1 MKLLKNKYWLPVL
14 LLLALTNKM
23 IAQDSL
29 AHELILNIS
38 FYMPNDKIPYL
49 KVSAKEKVERKFIPQ
64 KGITG
69 HVYIGEETGTG
80 LLGKVNTDDKGE
92 AILYIPS
99 SFKSI
104 WDSSSTVTFL
114 VNTEANKVFQ
124 ATRSE
129 VQVTK
134 SRIEIDTI
142 SDGVTKSIIAKV
154 TALNNDEWLPAKDV
168 ELKIAVKRSLSDL
181 PVGDEET
188 YTTDSTGTVTAEFK
202 RDSLLGDTKGNLIL
216 VAKTEDHET
225 YGNIS
230 VEKHVNW
237 GVAPKFEN
245 LLDRRTLWAR
255 SSKTPFWLLGLAY
268 SIIGGVWGTLIYLIF
283 LLTRIRKLNKASG

>member
-14 LLLALTNKM
+14 LLLAFTNKM

-29 AHELILNIS
+29 AHELLLNIS
-38 FYMPNDKIPYL
+38 FYLPNDKIPYL
-49 KVSAKEKVERKFIPQ
+49 KLSAKEKVERRFIPQ
-64 KGITG
+64 KGISG
-69 HVYIGEETGTG
+69 SVYIGEENEIN
-80 LLGKVNTDDKGE
+80 LLGQVNTNDKGE
-92 AILYIPS
+92 AIVYIPS

-104 WDSSSTVTFL
+104 WDSSSTISFL
-114 VNTEANKVFQ
+114 VISEANKVFQ
-124 ATRSE
+124 STKSE

-134 SRIEIDTI
+134 ARVEIDTV
-142 SDGVTKSIIAKV
+142 STDGIKSVLAKV
-154 TALNNDEWLPAKDV
+154 TSLNNGQWLPAKDV
-168 ELKIAVKRSLSDL
+168 ELKIAVRRSLGDL

-188 YTTDSTGTVTAEFK
+188 YTTDSTGTVTAEYK

-230 VEKHVNW
+230 VEKQVNW

-245 LLDRRTLWAR
+245 LLDKRSLWAT

-268 SIIGGVWGTLIYLIF
+268 SIIGGVWGTLIYLIY
-283 LLTRIRKLNKASG
+283 LLLRIRKLRKAAA